1 MGAAKFSPGVTES
14 SLSPARQ
21 RRLLRRI
28 MNATSPARHL
38 NTTAYRSIFISDTHL
53 GTRGCRADFLADFLK
68 SVSCENLFLVGDII
82 DGWRLKRSW
91 FWDHHHDEVLRLIL
105 RHARGGAN
113 VVYVPGNHDE
123 MMRKYV
129 PLGVEVAGIRL
140 ALEAEHTTA
149 DGKRLLITHG
159 DAFDSV
165 VRHAKILALLGDWA
179 YTAALG
185 INRYFNMARIKLG
198 YSYWSLSAWAKQ
210 QVKEAVKAI
219 DRFETALADDAHRRG
234 FDGVV
239 CGHIHHAEMRMVNGV
254 QYLNDGD
261 WVESCTA
268 LVEHQDGRLELIDWV
283 ARNKLSPLPLPTAK
297 PTATKEE
304 IMRLLTV
311 EYEASGS
318 HAAPVTPQQTDIGI
332 EDAVAL
338 PARA

>member
-1 MGAAKFSPGVTES
+1 
-14 SLSPARQ
+14 
-21 RRLLRRI
+21 
-28 MNATSPARHL
+28 MNATMPSRHMKP
-38 NTTAYRSIFISDTHL
+38 TAYRSIFISDTHL

-68 SVSCENLFLVGDII
+68 SVSCENLYLVGDII
-82 DGWRLKRSW
+82 DGWRLRRSW

-105 RHARGGAN
+105 RAARGGTN

-129 PLGVEVAGIRL
+129 PLGLEICGVKL
-140 ALEAEHTTA
+140 QMEAEHTTA
-149 DGKRLLITHG
+149 DGKRLLIVHG

-165 VRHAKILALLGDWA
+165 VRHAKTLALLGDWA

-185 INRYFNMARIKLG
+185 VNRYFNHIRVKLG
-198 YSYWSLSAWAKQ
+198 YPYWSLSAWLKL

-254 QYLNDGD
+254 MYLNDGD

-268 LVEHQDGRLELIDWV
+268 LVEHQDGRLELLDWV
-283 ARNKLSPLPLPTAK
+283 ARNKLSLLASAATRISASKTAVMQ
-297 PTATKEE
+297 AVAAE
-304 IMRLLTV
+304 I
-311 EYEASGS
+311 
-318 HAAPVTPQQTDIGI
+318 AAAQRESEP
-332 EDAVAL
+332 ANAL
-338 PARA
+338 PARI